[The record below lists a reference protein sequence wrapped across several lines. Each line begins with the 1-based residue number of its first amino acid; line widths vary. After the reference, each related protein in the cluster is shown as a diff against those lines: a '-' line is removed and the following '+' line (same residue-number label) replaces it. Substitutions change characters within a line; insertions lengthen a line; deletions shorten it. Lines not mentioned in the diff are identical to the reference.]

1 MTVTL
6 GKSVE
11 GRPIRATIHGHRHK
25 PTLLVLGGFHGDEP
39 KSVSLAHQLIDEI
52 KSHATAGQ
60 SCCWVVVPLVNP
72 DGYQRR
78 RRRNA
83 NKIDINRNFP
93 TKNWQTLSRRSRM
106 YGGDE
111 PGSEPE
117 TMAVIKAVT
126 RFRPQRIVTIHS
138 IGAGRECNNY
148 DGPAKRLAKLMSR
161 RNGYP
166 ATASIGYPTPGSF
179 GAWAGIE
186 RRIPTITLELP
197 SLHSAKR
204 CWAENR
210 DALLAW
216 GQAAGPSGFA
226 MPMKP

>member
-1 MTVTL
+1 MIVTL

-11 GRPIRATIHGHRHK
+11 GRPIRGTIFGHRQE

-52 KSHATAGQ
+52 KSHANAGK
-60 SCCWVVVPLVNP
+60 SGCWVVVPLVNP

-83 NKIDINRNFP
+83 NQIDINRNFP
-93 TKNWQTLSRRSRM
+93 TKNWQTLARRSRM
-106 YGGDE
+106 YGGAE

-117 TMAVIKAVT
+117 TTSVIKAVT
-126 RFRPQRIVTIHS
+126 RFRPHRIITIHS
-138 IGAGRECNNY
+138 IGADRECNNY

-204 CWAENR
+204 CWADNR

-216 GQAAGPSGFA
+216 GQAAGPL
-226 MPMKP
+226 KP